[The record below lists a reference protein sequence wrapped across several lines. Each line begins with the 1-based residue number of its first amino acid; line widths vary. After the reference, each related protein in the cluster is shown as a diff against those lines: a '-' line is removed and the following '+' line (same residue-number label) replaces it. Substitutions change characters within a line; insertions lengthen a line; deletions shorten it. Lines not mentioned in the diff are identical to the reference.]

1 MTRFP
6 LLLESELTLAPF
18 TSLNGNKQKWLT
30 FVRKSLAAPSI
41 VKKGK
46 RAIKANK
53 SSDFRMGFFILIHCA
68 QDDYKSLVDKYCL
81 VRDDFER
88 KMTLAAKHFQDVE
101 SAHLKQMRE
110 FIESYCQIVDNNNNL
125 LGRVRILF
133 LKSHISTG

>member
-1 MTRFP
+1 M
-6 LLLESELTLAPF
+6 E
-18 TSLNGNKQKWLT
+18 
-30 FVRKSLAAPSI
+30 
-41 VKKGK
+41 
-46 RAIKANK
+46 
-53 SSDFRMGFFILIHCA
+53 FFILIYCA

-133 LKSHISTG
+133 LKSHILLGPFKYYGLGQKMAMLIYSTIYADVGGPKKAKNMPT

>member
-1 MTRFP
+1 
-6 LLLESELTLAPF
+6 
-18 TSLNGNKQKWLT
+18 
-30 FVRKSLAAPSI
+30 
-41 VKKGK
+41 
-46 RAIKANK
+46 
-53 SSDFRMGFFILIHCA
+53 MGFFILIHCA

-133 LKSHISTG
+133 LKSNIRYTEMQFASFFSGGLITAIVVNPPERRLAKRNSLHWLMQ

>member
-1 MTRFP
+1 M
-6 LLLESELTLAPF
+6 E
-18 TSLNGNKQKWLT
+18 
-30 FVRKSLAAPSI
+30 
-41 VKKGK
+41 
-46 RAIKANK
+46 
-53 SSDFRMGFFILIHCA
+53 FFILIHCA

-125 LGRVRILF
+125 LGRVRIHTIFEKPQVECLQSQH
-133 LKSHISTG
+133 LEQP

>member
-1 MTRFP
+1 
-6 LLLESELTLAPF
+6 
-18 TSLNGNKQKWLT
+18 
-30 FVRKSLAAPSI
+30 
-41 VKKGK
+41 
-46 RAIKANK
+46 
-53 SSDFRMGFFILIHCA
+53 MGFFILIHCA

-133 LKSHISTG
+133 PYPKKFSHFFSSHWKK

>member
-1 MTRFP
+1 
-6 LLLESELTLAPF
+6 
-18 TSLNGNKQKWLT
+18 
-30 FVRKSLAAPSI
+30 
-41 VKKGK
+41 
-46 RAIKANK
+46 
-53 SSDFRMGFFILIHCA
+53 MGFFILIHCA

-125 LGRVRILF
+125 LGRVRNIKDLFMSFGTIFWDVIL
-133 LKSHISTG
+133 G

>member
-1 MTRFP
+1 MQEHHYSLTELENMMPWEREIYIG
-6 LLLESELTLAPF
+6 LLEEY
-18 TSLNGNKQKWLT
+18 
-30 FVRKSLAAPSI
+30 
-41 VKKGK
+41 
-46 RAIKANK
+46 IKANEL
-53 SSDFRMGFFILIHCA
+53 SDFRMEFFILIYCA

-133 LKSHISTG
+133 

>member
-1 MTRFP
+1 
-6 LLLESELTLAPF
+6 
-18 TSLNGNKQKWLT
+18 
-30 FVRKSLAAPSI
+30 
-41 VKKGK
+41 
-46 RAIKANK
+46 
-53 SSDFRMGFFILIHCA
+53 MGFFILIHCA

-133 LKSHISTG
+133 SNFSCMFLNPNNVFQFEFELF